1 VRTIIYGAGA
11 IGGVIGARL
20 FQNGHD
26 VVLVARGDN
35 YEAISKNGI
44 LLETPDEAVTLRVP
58 VVDDPGSLTFDTN
71 DVVFLTMK
79 GQDTLDALRRL
90 ASVAPTT
97 TSIVC
102 AQNGIENERVALRS
116 FENVYGMCVMCPATH
131 LTPGVVQANS
141 SPISGL
147 LDLGRWPLG
156 VDERTHEIANAL
168 KESTFESVAREDV
181 ARWKWAKLLM
191 NLGNAVQAI
200 CGHEARGGT
209 LARRAREEG
218 ESVLDA
224 AGIAYVSR
232 DEDAQRRGNLLG
244 VRPVVGAER
253 GGGSSWQSLMRGTGS
268 IEADY
273 LNGEI
278 VLQGRLVGVSTPVN
292 ELLQRLANQAARE
305 HRAPGYWSEDDIL
318 ATLNERKI
326 PH

>member
-1 VRTIIYGAGA
+1 
-11 IGGVIGARL
+11 
-20 FQNGHD
+20 
-26 VVLVARGDN
+26 
-35 YEAISKNGI
+35 
-44 LLETPDEAVTLRVP
+44 
-58 VVDDPGSLTFDTN
+58 
-71 DVVFLTMK
+71 
-79 GQDTLDALRRL
+79 
-90 ASVAPTT
+90 
-97 TSIVC
+97 
-102 AQNGIENERVALRS
+102 
-116 FENVYGMCVMCPATH
+116 MCPATH

-156 VDERTHEIANAL
+156 VDEQTREIANAL

-200 CGHEARGGT
+200 CGHDARGGT

-292 ELLQRLANQAARE
+292 ELLQRIANQAARE
-305 HRAPGYWSEDDIL
+305 HRAPGYWSENDIL
-318 ATLNERKI
+318 AMLNERKI